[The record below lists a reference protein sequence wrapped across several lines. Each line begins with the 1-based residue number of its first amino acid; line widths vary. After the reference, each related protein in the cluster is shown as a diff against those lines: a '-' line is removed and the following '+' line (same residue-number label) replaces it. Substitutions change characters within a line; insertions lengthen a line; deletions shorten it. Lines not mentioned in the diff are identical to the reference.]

1 VKVVTVVGTRPEIIR
16 LSRVMLALDRT
27 VDHIVIHTGQN
38 FDYELNEIFF
48 EQMGI
53 RPPDYSLRVR
63 GNTAVEGIGLMMT
76 ELEGY
81 LKSLSPDAVLIL
93 GDTNTDLAAAYVA
106 KRHKIPLFHMEAGNR
121 SFDERV
127 PEEINRRMIDHISD
141 INMPYSSTARDCLL
155 REGLPTDRIIK
166 TGSPMYE
173 VLGYYQTGIDGS
185 DVLQR
190 LGLQEQDYFVV
201 SCHREENIESLVRFQ
216 KFVDMLNE
224 LADKYQQ
231 RIIVSTHPR
240 TRARIDE
247 AKLVLASEIELM
259 KPFGFFDYVQLQRN
273 ARVVLSDS
281 GTITE
286 ESSILNF
293 PALNLREAHERPEGM
308 EEGAVPL
315 VGFNCERVFEGINL
329 VESQGRGA
337 IRTLRIPADYGVPNV
352 SEKVVRI
359 ILSYVD
365 YVNRVVWRKF

>member
-1 VKVVTVVGTRPEIIR
+1 MKVVTVVGTRPEIIR